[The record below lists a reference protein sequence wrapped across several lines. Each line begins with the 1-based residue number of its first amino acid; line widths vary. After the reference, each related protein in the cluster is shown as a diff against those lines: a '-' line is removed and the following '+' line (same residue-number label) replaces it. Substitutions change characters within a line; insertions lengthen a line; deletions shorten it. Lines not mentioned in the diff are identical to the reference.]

1 MATSSTTTSTK
12 NNFEASKNILSV
24 EWNDTENAVR
34 LIDQRLLPNT
44 FKVESFNTV
53 LTVAKAIKDM
63 VVRGAPAIG
72 AAGAYGMVIAAKKTK
87 NNDELLST
95 LQATKVTL
103 DDARPTAVNLMW
115 ATSRM
120 VEFAHEIVQGGF
132 SHLECVSL
140 LEEESKY
147 LADQDVEVNRAMGR
161 YGAALVPENGNILH
175 HCNTGSLATVDRG
188 TAIGV
193 IYEAHD
199 QKKNI
204 HVWVDETRPRLQGA
218 RLSAWELMRYGV
230 PIHVIADNAAGLVM
244 LQGKVDIVLY
254 GADRVALNGD
264 VANKI
269 GTYKISVV
277 AHENGIPVYP
287 VVPTS
292 TIDLDCLSGNDIP
305 IEERSKDEVISFG
318 GRNVAPLDAPVYN
331 PAFDMTPNK
340 YITGIITEEG
350 ICYPPFHISLR
361 KAKESAEARIK
372 KLQEER
378 LKEVLKRKQAKM

>member
-1 MATSSTTTSTK
+1 MCKQRYRYHNVSEKRYIPSFIHTNKDLNIYIMATSSTTTTTK

-175 HCNTGSLATVDRG
+175 HCN
-188 TAIGV
+188 
-193 IYEAHD
+193 Y
-199 QKKNI
+199 
-204 HVWVDETRPRLQGA
+204 
-218 RLSAWELMRYGV
+218 
-230 PIHVIADNAAGLVM
+230 
-244 LQGKVDIVLY
+244 
-254 GADRVALNGD
+254 
-264 VANKI
+264 
-269 GTYKISVV
+269 
-277 AHENGIPVYP
+277 
-287 VVPTS
+287 
-292 TIDLDCLSGNDIP
+292 
-305 IEERSKDEVISFG
+305 
-318 GRNVAPLDAPVYN
+318 
-331 PAFDMTPNK
+331 
-340 YITGIITEEG
+340 
-350 ICYPPFHISLR
+350 
-361 KAKESAEARIK
+361 
-372 KLQEER
+372 
-378 LKEVLKRKQAKM
+378 